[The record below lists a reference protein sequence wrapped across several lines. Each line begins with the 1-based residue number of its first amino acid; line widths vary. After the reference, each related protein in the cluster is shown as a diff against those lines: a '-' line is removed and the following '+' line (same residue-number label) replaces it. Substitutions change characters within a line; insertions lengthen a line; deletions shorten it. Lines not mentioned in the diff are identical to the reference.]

1 MLLGTSLH
9 LRQDV
14 STYVTCGQVGTFYV
28 LQAYLSVVQEK
39 SFARSSLFNLVLS
52 PSSRDSRAMEKD
64 QSCGAVEDN
73 PNPFCSNRAADEW
86 RLNRARPAGLARLA
100 RQDGSGG
107 ELPPVRGSD
116 ESEGEV
122 QLPLRGRTSRRSDA
136 CMGSGSAKR
145 TGDFYILLRPGV
157 QEVLEVEVLQQK
169 PNSNHE
175 VRGQRVVCLRRWRR
189 EEREPD
195 VRRNK
200 DNPERKIFNEAGKN
214 DQAS

>member
-28 LQAYLSVVQEK
+28 LQAYLLVVQEK
-39 SFARSSLFNLVLS
+39 SFVRSSLFNQVTS

-73 PNPFCSNRAADEW
+73 PNPFWSNRAADEW
-86 RLNRARPAGLARLA
+86 RLNRARPAGLA

-122 QLPLRGRTSRRSDA
+122 QLPLRGKTSRRSDA
-136 CMGSGSAKR
+136 GMGSGSLKR
-145 TGDFYILLRPGV
+145 TGDFYDL
-157 QEVLEVEVLQQK
+157 
-169 PNSNHE
+169 
-175 VRGQRVVCLRRWRR
+175 VCRRRWKWRSCCSR
-189 EEREPD
+189 SPTPITRCGD
-195 VRRNK
+195 RGS
-200 DNPERKIFNEAGKN
+200 FA
-214 DQAS
+214 